1 MYWIVVNRYKV
12 NLYLNEIYWNGK
24 TSQLMTNL
32 ATVKY
37 SDKSNDDKFSYL
49 QLMSNFMNN
58 VPEKKLS

>member
-1 MYWIVVNRYKV
+1 
-12 NLYLNEIYWNGK
+12 
-24 TSQLMTNL
+24 MTNL

-58 VPEKKLS
+58 VPEKKTELESLL